1 MSVMPSQNPLARG
14 VDILAM
20 ASTKM
25 EFCCLGCLT
34 QARVKRLPLSDIRP
48 AFAEGRC
55 LCARLETKPWNQLL
69 DPESGIAEL
78 VLCKRESRAL
88 SAWLAARAASLGGVE
103 RCFTAFPETGL
114 GAVYLSALRMLFSQV
129 KYLTATKKGSSRG
142 GHNSG

>member
-1 MSVMPSQNPLARG
+1 MPSQNPLASV
-14 VDILAM
+14 VDILGM

-48 AFAEGRC
+48 VLAEGGC

-69 DPESGIAEL
+69 DPESGIADL
-78 VLCKRESRAL
+78 VLCKRESRTL
-88 SAWLAARAASLGGVE
+88 SERLAARAASLGGGE
-103 RCFTAFPETGL
+103 QCFTAFPETGL
-114 GAVYLSALRMLFSQV
+114 GAVYLSALRVLFSQV
-129 KYLTATKKGSSRG
+129 KYLTATNKGSARG